1 MRLGGVSKSSAGWI
15 ATGARSGRVFVGSSR
30 TVWPPTGEWMNPC
43 SGGEM
48 SPGEGWPFDIGRP
61 GSVGRNNRSAVKI
74 SPENQIRYGPRRGTR
89 QDGRCARPR
98 RLIRREVL
106 NMRSSL
112 WEVNMISR
120 TKVSKGYLTVVP
132 KEVRRASQ
140 VREGDVLE
148 WSLEGDVIVVRPR
161 HRRTVDDIAGVIS
174 HGGDAV
180 ASKRAVQRGARDRR

>member
-1 MRLGGVSKSSAGWI
+1 
-15 ATGARSGRVFVGSSR
+15 
-30 TVWPPTGEWMNPC
+30 
-43 SGGEM
+43 
-48 SPGEGWPFDIGRP
+48 
-61 GSVGRNNRSAVKI
+61 
-74 SPENQIRYGPRRGTR
+74 
-89 QDGRCARPR
+89 
-98 RLIRREVL
+98 
-106 NMRSSL
+106 MRSSL
-112 WEVNMISR
+112 WESHMISR

-180 ASKRAVQRGARDRR
+180 ASKRGVQRGPRDRR